1 MVDQCLGGELDTAK
15 RRKAS
20 CLAATLYT
28 HLLLL
33 LLAQLST
40 KQASLSQHLAGLLN
54 KLFVAKEVST

>member
-33 LLAQLST
+33 LLTQLRN
-40 KQASLSQHLAGLLN
+40 KQASHIGTTQLL
-54 KLFVAKEVST
+54 F